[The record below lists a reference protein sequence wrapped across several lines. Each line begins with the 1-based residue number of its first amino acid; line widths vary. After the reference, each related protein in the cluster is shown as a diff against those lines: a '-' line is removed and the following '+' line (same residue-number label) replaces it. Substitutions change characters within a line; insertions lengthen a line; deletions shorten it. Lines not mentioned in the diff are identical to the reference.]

1 MKAIGLAN
9 IGRDVE
15 LRYLDNGDA
24 VANIALAFSYGKKGA
39 DGKRP
44 TQWVEAAL
52 FGKRAEAL
60 APHLLKGKAV
70 VAYLSDLHSETY
82 EGKNG
87 TGTKLVAR
95 VDDLE
100 LAGSKGD
107 GAQPTRQQPEQ
118 QQRPPA
124 RPQPAPKASSGF
136 ADMDDDIPF

>member
-1 MKAIGLAN
+1 MKAIGLAR

-15 LRYLDNGDA
+15 LRYIPSGDA

-60 APHLLKGKAV
+60 APYLTKGGAV
-70 VAYLSDLHSETY
+70 VAYLSDVRIETY

-87 TGTKLVAR
+87 PGHKLVAR

-100 LAGSKGD
+100 LCSGEK
-107 GAQPTRQQPEQ
+107 P
-118 QQRPPA
+118 QQREAEAAPQLQPQRTAPRPP
-124 RPQPAPKASSGF
+124 PMASGSGF
-136 ADMDDDIPF
+136 EDMDDDIPF